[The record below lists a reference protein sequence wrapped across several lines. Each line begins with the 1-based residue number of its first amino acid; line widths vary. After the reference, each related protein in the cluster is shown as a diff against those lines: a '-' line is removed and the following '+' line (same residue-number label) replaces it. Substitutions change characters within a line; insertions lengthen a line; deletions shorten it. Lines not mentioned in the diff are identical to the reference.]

1 MNRSL
6 TIRSLIII
14 FPCNALLIA
23 FYFIL
28 FSSFAKETQQWV
40 VPSNL
45 FQDLI
50 HFLRNSKTGYIPVLL
65 GTGAGFTIL
74 SWYLVSIFGSRL
86 IQSDQGKRTA
96 ETISKVS
103 KKEKEKKRSLSE
115 NLSSKNLQNASLQ
128 TLVVLQR
135 KGRLVDFLQ
144 ENLSEYDDAQIGAAV
159 RSIHSGCKETL
170 SKYIDLKPIFK
181 DEEGKE
187 VTVDEGF
194 DSRAIQL
201 TGNVKGNPPFKGILR
216 HRGWRAVKV
225 QVPQLTSQEEGN
237 NVLAPAEI
245 EIL

>member
-6 TIRSLIII
+6 TIRSLVII
-14 FPCNALLIA
+14 FPCNAFLIT
-23 FYFIL
+23 FYFLL

-74 SWYLVSIFGSRL
+74 SWYMVSLFGSRL
-86 IQSDQGKRTA
+86 IQTDQRKMATA
-96 ETISKVS
+96 TTPKVI
-103 KKEKEKKRSLSE
+103 KKEEKRSLSE
-115 NLSSKNLQNASLQ
+115 NLSSRHLQNASLQ

-135 KGRLVDFLQ
+135 KGRLIDFLQ

-170 SKYIDLKPIFK
+170 SKYVDLKPIFK

>member
-1 MNRSL
+1 
-6 TIRSLIII
+6 LIT
-14 FPCNALLIA
+14 
-23 FYFIL
+23 FYFLL

-74 SWYLVSIFGSRL
+74 SWYLVSLFGSRL
-86 IQSDQGKRTA
+86 IQTDQRKMATA
-96 ETISKVS
+96 TTPKVI
-103 KKEKEKKRSLSE
+103 KKEEKRSLSE
-115 NLSSKNLQNASLQ
+115 NLSSKHLQNASLQ

-135 KGRLVDFLQ
+135 KGRLIDFLQ

-201 TGNVKGNPPFKGILR
+201 TGNVKGNPPFNGILR

-225 QVPQLTSQEEGN
+225 QIPQLTSQEEGN
-237 NVLAPAEI
+237 NILAPAEI

>member
-6 TIRSLIII
+6 TIRSLIIT
-14 FPCNALLIA
+14 FSCNAFLIA
-23 FYFIL
+23 FYFLL
-28 FSSFAKETQQWV
+28 FSSFAKETQEWV

-45 FQDLI
+45 YQHLI

-65 GTGAGFTIL
+65 GTGAGFTVL
-74 SWYLVSIFGSRL
+74 SWYLVSLFGSRL
-86 IQSDQGKRTA
+86 IQKDQRMGITETA
-96 ETISKVS
+96 PKVS
-103 KKEKEKKRSLSE
+103 KKERSPLSD
-115 NLSSKNLQNASLQ
+115 NLSAKYLQNASLQ

-135 KGRLVDFLQ
+135 KGRLIDFLQ

-187 VTVDEGF
+187 VTVDQGF

-201 TGNVKGNPPFKGILR
+201 TGNVKGDPPFKGVLR

-225 QVPQLTSQEEGN
+225 QIPQLTSQEEGN

>member
-14 FPCNALLIA
+14 FPCNALLIT
-23 FYFIL
+23 FYFLL

-74 SWYLVSIFGSRL
+74 SWYLVSLFGSRL
-86 IQSDQGKRTA
+86 IQTDQRKMATA
-96 ETISKVS
+96 TTPKVI
-103 KKEKEKKRSLSE
+103 KKEEKRSLSE
-115 NLSSKNLQNASLQ
+115 NLSSKHLQNASLQ

-135 KGRLVDFLQ
+135 KGRLIDFLQ
-144 ENLSEYDDAQIGAAV
+144 ENLSEYDDAQLGAAV

-201 TGNVKGNPPFKGILR
+201 TGNVKGNPPFNGILR

-225 QVPQLTSQEEGN
+225 QIPQLTSQEEGN
-237 NVLAPAEI
+237 NILAPAEI

>member
-14 FPCNALLIA
+14 FPCNAFLIA
-23 FYFIL
+23 FYFLL
-28 FSSFAKETQQWV
+28 FSSFAKGTQQWV

-45 FQDLI
+45 YQYLI
-50 HFLRNSKTGYIPVLL
+50 HFLRNSETGYIPVLI
-65 GTGAGFTIL
+65 GTGVGFTIL
-74 SWYLVSIFGSRL
+74 SWYLVSLLGGRL
-86 IQSDQGKRTA
+86 IQNGQRKGTA
-96 ETISKVS
+96 EITPKVS
-103 KKEKEKKRSLSE
+103 KKEKKDSLSD
-115 NLSSKNLQNASLQ
+115 NLSAKYLQNASLQ

-187 VTVDEGF
+187 VTVDQGF

-225 QVPQLTSQEEGN
+225 QIPQLTSQEEGN

>member
-14 FPCNALLIA
+14 FPCNAFLIA
-23 FYFIL
+23 FYFFL

-40 VPSNL
+40 VPSTL
-45 FQDLI
+45 LQHLI
-50 HFLRNSKTGYIPVLL
+50 HFLRNSETGYIPVLL

-74 SWYLVSIFGSRL
+74 SWYLVSLFGGRL
-86 IQSDQGKRTA
+86 IQKDQRSGTI
-96 ETISKVS
+96 ETTPKVL
-103 KKEKEKKRSLSE
+103 KKEKKGSLSD
-115 NLSSKNLQNASLQ
+115 NLSAKYLQNASLQ

-135 KGRLVDFLQ
+135 KGRLIDFLQ

-170 SKYIDLKPIFK
+170 SKYVDLKPIFK
-181 DEEGKE
+181 DDEEGNE
-187 VTVDEGF
+187 VTVDQGF

-225 QVPQLTSQEEGN
+225 QIPQLTSQEEGN

-245 EIL
+245 EIF

>member
-1 MNRSL
+1 MNKSL

-14 FPCNALLIA
+14 FPCNAFLIA
-23 FYFIL
+23 FYFLL

-45 FQDLI
+45 YQSLI
-50 HFLRNSKTGYIPVLL
+50 HFLRNSETGYIPVLL
-65 GTGAGFTIL
+65 GTGAGLTIL
-74 SWYLVSIFGSRL
+74 SWYLVSLFGSRL
-86 IQSDQGKRTA
+86 VQRDQRIGLA
-96 ETISKVS
+96 EAMPKVS
-103 KKEKEKKRSLSE
+103 KKEKKGSLSD
-115 NLSSKNLQNASLQ
+115 NLSAKNLQNASLQ

-135 KGRLVDFLQ
+135 KGRLIDFLQ
-144 ENLSEYDDAQIGAAV
+144 ENLSEYDDTQIGAAV

-170 SKYIDLKPIFK
+170 SKYIDIKPIFK
-181 DEEGKE
+181 DEEGNE
-187 VTVDEGF
+187 VTVDRGF

-225 QVPQLTSQEEGN
+225 QIPQLTSQEEGN

>member
-1 MNRSL
+1 M
-6 TIRSLIII
+6 
-14 FPCNALLIA
+14 
-23 FYFIL
+23 
-28 FSSFAKETQQWV
+28 
-40 VPSNL
+40 
-45 FQDLI
+45 
-50 HFLRNSKTGYIPVLL
+50 
-65 GTGAGFTIL
+65 
-74 SWYLVSIFGSRL
+74 
-86 IQSDQGKRTA
+86 
-96 ETISKVS
+96 
-103 KKEKEKKRSLSE
+103 SE

-135 KGRLVDFLQ
+135 KGRLIDFLQ

>member
-1 MNRSL
+1 
-6 TIRSLIII
+6 
-14 FPCNALLIA
+14 
-23 FYFIL
+23 
-28 FSSFAKETQQWV
+28 V
-40 VPSNL
+40 
-45 FQDLI
+45 
-50 HFLRNSKTGYIPVLL
+50 
-65 GTGAGFTIL
+65 GFTIL
-74 SWYLVSIFGSRL
+74 SWYLVSLFGSRL
-86 IQSDQGKRTA
+86 IQKDQITGTT
-96 ETISKVS
+96 ETTPKVS
-103 KKEKEKKRSLSE
+103 KKEKKGSLSD
-115 NLSSKNLQNASLQ
+115 NLSAKYLQNASLQ

-135 KGRLVDFLQ
+135 KGRLIDFLQ
-144 ENLSEYDDAQIGAAV
+144 EDLSEYDDAQIGAAV

-187 VTVDEGF
+187 VTVEQGF

-225 QVPQLTSQEEGN
+225 QIPQLTSQEEGN

>member
-14 FPCNALLIA
+14 FSCNAFLIA
-23 FYFIL
+23 FYFLL
-28 FSSFAKETQQWV
+28 FSSFAKETQEWV

-45 FQDLI
+45 YQHLI

-74 SWYLVSIFGSRL
+74 SWYLVSLFGSRL
-86 IQSDQGKRTA
+86 TQKDQRKGITETA
-96 ETISKVS
+96 PKVS
-103 KKEKEKKRSLSE
+103 KKEKSPLSD
-115 NLSSKNLQNASLQ
+115 NLSAKYLQNASLQ

-135 KGRLVDFLQ
+135 KGRLIDFLQ

-187 VTVDEGF
+187 VTVDQGF

-201 TGNVKGNPPFKGILR
+201 TGNVKGDPPFKGILR

-225 QVPQLTSQEEGN
+225 QIPQLTSQEEGN
-237 NVLAPAEI
+237 NVLAPAEV
-245 EIL
+245 EVL

>member
-14 FPCNALLIA
+14 FPCNVFLIA
-23 FYFIL
+23 FYFLL
-28 FSSFAKETQQWV
+28 FTSFAKETQQWV
-40 VPSNL
+40 VPSNM
-45 FQDLI
+45 FQYLI

-74 SWYLVSIFGSRL
+74 SWYLVSLFGSRL
-86 IQSDQGKRTA
+86 IQSDQGKRIT
-96 ETISKVS
+96 ETTSKVS
-103 KKEKEKKRSLSE
+103 KKEKKHSLSE
-115 NLSSKNLQNASLQ
+115 NLSSKHLQNASLQ

-135 KGRLVDFLQ
+135 NGRLIDFLQ

-245 EIL
+245 EIQ

>member
-1 MNRSL
+1 
-6 TIRSLIII
+6 
-14 FPCNALLIA
+14 
-23 FYFIL
+23 
-28 FSSFAKETQQWV
+28 
-40 VPSNL
+40 
-45 FQDLI
+45 
-50 HFLRNSKTGYIPVLL
+50 
-65 GTGAGFTIL
+65 L
-74 SWYLVSIFGSRL
+74 S
-86 IQSDQGKRTA
+86 D
-96 ETISKVS
+96 
-103 KKEKEKKRSLSE
+103 
-115 NLSSKNLQNASLQ
+115 NLSAKYLQNASLQ

-170 SKYIDLKPIFK
+170 SKYIDLKPIFT

-187 VTVDEGF
+187 VTVDQGF

-225 QVPQLTSQEEGN
+225 QIPQLTSQEEGN
-237 NVLAPAEI
+237 NILAPAEI

>member
-1 MNRSL
+1 M
-6 TIRSLIII
+6 
-14 FPCNALLIA
+14 
-23 FYFIL
+23 
-28 FSSFAKETQQWV
+28 
-40 VPSNL
+40 
-45 FQDLI
+45 
-50 HFLRNSKTGYIPVLL
+50 RNSETGYIPVLL

-74 SWYLVSIFGSRL
+74 SWYLVSLFGSRL
-86 IQSDQGKRTA
+86 IQTDQIKRT
-96 ETISKVS
+96 TVTTPKVS
-103 KKEKEKKRSLSE
+103 KKEEKRSLSE

-135 KGRLVDFLQ
+135 KGRLIDFLQ

-170 SKYIDLKPIFK
+170 SKYIDLKPIFE

-237 NVLAPAEI
+237 NILAPAEI

>member
-14 FPCNALLIA
+14 FSCNAFLIA
-23 FYFIL
+23 FYFLL
-28 FSSFAKETQQWV
+28 FRSFAKETQQWV
-40 VPSNL
+40 VPANL
-45 FQDLI
+45 YQDLI
-50 HFLRNSKTGYIPVLL
+50 YFLRNSKTGYIPVLF

-74 SWYLVSIFGSRL
+74 SWYLVSLFGSRL
-86 IQSDQGKRTA
+86 IQKNQITKTT
-96 ETISKVS
+96 ETTPKVL
-103 KKEKEKKRSLSE
+103 KKDKKSSLSD
-115 NLSSKNLQNASLQ
+115 NLSAKYLQNASLQ

-135 KGRLVDFLQ
+135 KGRLIDFLQ
-144 ENLSEYDDAQIGAAV
+144 EDLGEYDDAQIGAAV

-187 VTVDEGF
+187 VTVEQGF

-225 QVPQLTSQEEGN
+225 QIPQLTSQEEGN